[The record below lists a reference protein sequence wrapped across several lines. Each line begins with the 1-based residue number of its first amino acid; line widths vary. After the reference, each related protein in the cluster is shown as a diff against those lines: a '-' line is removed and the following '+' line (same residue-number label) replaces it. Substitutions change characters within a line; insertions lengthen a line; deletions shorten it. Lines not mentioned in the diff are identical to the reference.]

1 MSFDAHLETDD
12 ATDER
17 GHARHRLRLRT
28 IAGGDAGHNVTV
40 LNLSESGLL
49 LETGLELAAGD
60 SIDVTLP
67 HVGARRAR
75 VIWSGSRLA
84 GCKFDRPLTRGALSA
99 ARLNA
104 GPAGQA
110 EVLSFGARLR
120 ELRKARGMSIE
131 GLAKLVGVTKL
142 SVLNWEKDKASPRAE
157 STAALAEVLRV
168 TPEELAGH
176 AAPPEPE
183 RRAPGRPGP
192 ALAEIVDSCRETI
205 AAAAGVEPGHVDIA
219 IRF

>member
-1 MSFDAHLETDD
+1 M
-12 ATDER
+12 
-17 GHARHRLRLRT
+17 
-28 IAGGDAGHNVTV
+28 

-60 SIDVTLP
+60 SIEVTLP

-142 SVLNWEKDKASPRAE
+142 SVLNWEKDKATPRAE

-183 RRAPGRPGP
+183 RRAPGQPGP
-192 ALAEIVDSCRETI
+192 ALAEIVASCRETI